1 MWRQIYISG
10 GYVCEKCGNETF
22 DDFGKIKAY
31 IDEHGPSPGIVISE
45 ATGVPIA
52 KINRYL
58 RQGRIEIPDGSG
70 EYIPC
75 EKCGQPIR
83 YGRFCP
89 ACAAQLAKSIS
100 VVLTIKNGDKF
111 LILQKWYDDRITEPY
126 QWEFVD
132 GDLEYGISPD
142 AYVRQM
148 VNDAT
153 GLDAVIDSIPYT
165 WSYELGDMQIIGIAY
180 LCHVDSDMVILSEAV
195 SDFKWVKA
203 EELPEYIENR
213 GVLAD
218 LAKTGII

>member
-1 MWRQIYISG
+1 MIDKRKDFRKDFQFDDTPRICPKCGGRYIFQG
-10 GYVCEKCGNETF
+10 AGRYVCEKSSNETY

-31 IDEHGPSPGIVISE
+31 IDEHGASPGIVISE

-100 VVLTIKNGDKF
+100 VVLTSGEVGEKPKHIMQGKMHTESFLKRGD
-111 LILQKWYDDRITEPY
+111 R
-126 QWEFVD
+126 
-132 GDLEYGISPD
+132 
-142 AYVRQM
+142 
-148 VNDAT
+148 
-153 GLDAVIDSIPYT
+153 
-165 WSYELGDMQIIGIAY
+165 
-180 LCHVDSDMVILSEAV
+180 
-195 SDFKWVKA
+195 
-203 EELPEYIENR
+203 
-213 GVLAD
+213 
-218 LAKTGII
+218 

>member
-1 MWRQIYISG
+1 M
-10 GYVCEKCGNETF
+10 KK
-22 DDFGKIKAY
+22 FGIKIK
-31 IDEHGPSPGIVISE
+31 GIV
-45 ATGVPIA
+45 
-52 KINRYL
+52 
-58 RQGRIEIPDGSG
+58 
-70 EYIPC
+70 
-75 EKCGQPIR
+75 
-83 YGRFCP
+83 
-89 ACAAQLAKSIS
+89 
-100 VVLTIKNGDKF
+100 KNGDKF
-111 LILQKWYDDRITEPY
+111 LILRKWYDDRITEPY